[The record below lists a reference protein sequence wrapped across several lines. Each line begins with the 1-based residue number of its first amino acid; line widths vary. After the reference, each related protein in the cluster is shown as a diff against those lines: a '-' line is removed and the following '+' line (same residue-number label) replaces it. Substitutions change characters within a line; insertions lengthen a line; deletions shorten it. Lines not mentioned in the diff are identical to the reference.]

1 MSIPDN
7 TENPRTRP
15 GIVSRLLVANLDNPY
30 PVFALV
36 IVLLTWGLVTFRSIP
51 RDIFPHIPIPV
62 VMVATFYPGMDAVEV
77 ERNITALLERQY
89 TMAREVD
96 RIESRSLNGMS
107 LIKIIFHSTVSED
120 HAVSMISELSLSTL
134 SSLPPGSNPPMVIS
148 YSFSNVPIC
157 HLLISSS
164 TLDQAHLYDLATN
177 VIRPQLGGLPG
188 VSAPPIFGGK
198 IRQFNIELN
207 PFKLQT
213 LQMTPLDVVNDIYH
227 ETLLVPTGNVRLG
240 PLNYY
245 TKYDQPGSLEDIRNI
260 PLATVR
266 GVSIFVKD
274 LAKVYDGYAPQEN
287 LLLANGTPQVAMPVY
302 REGGYSALTVIDSIR
317 KTIPLLRGIPKDLR
331 IQLLFDQTIYIRD
344 SIASVFHEGLFG
356 LLAAFLV
363 LWAVLGDIR
372 KAVIGVIM
380 VPLSVLGVIILLD
393 ASGSTLNIM
402 TLGGIA
408 VAIGPMID
416 HLVLMLESLDAHRNE
431 SATGG
436 PLSLLPAILPVGA
449 PSALATGA
457 MSIVFLPLFF
467 LHGLVHY
474 LFVQLVTALIGAN
487 LISLFLSLTVL
498 PWVVYLLRKK
508 EPAPSPPAL
517 SHPLP
522 SGEHSG
528 PSARKW
534 AAFSRLVSGYPALLE
549 WLLKRP
555 GRFLAT
561 LALVWLLLLGLS
573 FDVPVNFYPSIDTGQ
588 FRVYIH
594 FPSGQRLERAR
605 KKMVEIENTIQG
617 TLGPSYVLSMIGNI
631 GIKAGWSALFNMN
644 SGTDTAILDVALV
657 NRTQRPYPLKHAI
670 LRVKRVLGL
679 RFPNIIF
686 IYKQSGIV
694 EDLLSRGSM
703 SPITVEVHG
712 DSYKKDMLFAKQ
724 LSHRILNLPG
734 VLSTNVFQRE
744 SYPTLRITP
753 DRALIRSLGS
763 SSDHVAQNILT
774 SLNGNNQIR
783 PILWINPTT
792 GFAYFLSV
800 FIDPASLQKIHDLK
814 ELPAT
819 KDRIGHI
826 SSLQEVAHVSHDEL
840 PEALIHDG
848 LDRAVNILVFPV
860 PGRSLRV
867 SAEIRNNLAGIS
879 PPKDVGIRFV
889 GMTHYIRQSFDEFF
903 YGILLAI
910 FFLYLLLLVFYR
922 SFLAPLIVLGTV
934 PLGIAGSLSFLRLT
948 GSSLNLVSIMG
959 ILMSIGIVTSNSI
972 ILVNRI
978 LERRREGENLE
989 DAIRQGSRERVRPI
1003 LITTIVTIFAMV
1015 PISFVWGTGS
1025 ENSVPMARAIIGGL
1039 LLSTPITLFLTP
1051 ILFRMAFRKEMR
1063 MPWEV
1068 R

>member
-1 MSIPDN
+1 MRFLI
-7 TENPRTRP
+7 
-15 GIVSRLLVANLDNPY
+15 GNLQNPY

-36 IVLLTWGLVTFRSIP
+36 IILLVWGGVTFRSIP

-62 VMVATFYPGMDAVEV
+62 VMVATFYPGMDAIEV
-77 ERNITALLERQY
+77 ERNITDTLERQY

-107 LIKIIFHSTVSED
+107 LIKIIFHSTISED

-134 SSLPPGSNPPMVIS
+134 GSLPPGTNPPMVIS

-157 HLLISSS
+157 HLLISSA

-213 LQMTPLDVVNDIYH
+213 LQMTPLDVVNAIYR
-227 ETLLVPTGNVRLG
+227 ETLLVPTGNIRLG

-245 TKYDQPGSLEDIRNI
+245 TKFDQPGSLEDIRNI
-260 PLATVR
+260 PVATVH
-266 GVSIFVKD
+266 GVSVFVKD
-274 LAKVYDGYAPQEN
+274 LAKVFDGYAPQEN
-287 LLLANGTPQVAMPVY
+287 ILMADGTPQVAMPVY

-317 KTIPLLRGIPKDLR
+317 KKIPHLKDVPKDLHIR
-331 IQLLFDQTIYIRD
+331 VLFDQTIYIRD

-363 LWAVLGDIR
+363 LWIVLADFR
-372 KAVIGVIM
+372 QALIGVIM
-380 VPLSVLGVIILLD
+380 VPLSVLGVIILLK

-416 HLVLMLESLDAHRNE
+416 HLVLMLESLDAHKKE
-431 SATGG
+431 GWKG
-436 PLSLLPAILPVGA
+436 PLSMISSLLPVAA

-467 LHGLVHY
+467 LHGLIHY
-474 LFVQLVTALIGAN
+474 LFGQFVIALIGAN
-487 LISLFLSLTVL
+487 LISLSLSLTVL
-498 PWVVYLLRKK
+498 PWIVFLLGRKQSTPES
-508 EPAPSPPAL
+508 EPRSLPTPPADL
-517 SHPLP
+517 TVRRALKGTIS
-522 SGEHSG
+522 
-528 PSARKW
+528 
-534 AAFSRLVSGYPALLE
+534 SRIFGRYPAFLESVLLHP
-549 WLLKRP
+549 WRSLS
-555 GRFLAT
+555 GIFLAW
-561 LALVWLLLLGLS
+561 ALLLGLS
-573 FDVPVNFYPSIDTGQ
+573 FDVPINFYPSIDTGQ

-594 FPSGQRLERAR
+594 FPSGQRLMHARA
-605 KKMVEIENTIQG
+605 KIINVENTIRS
-617 TLGPSYVLSMIGNI
+617 TLGPRYVESVIGNI

-657 NRTQRPYPLKHAI
+657 NRTKRPYPLKSAI

-679 RFPNIIF
+679 RFPDTIF
-686 IYKQSGIV
+686 IYKESGIV

-703 SPITVEVHG
+703 SPITIEVHG
-712 DSYKKDMLFAKQ
+712 DDYKADMLFAKQ
-724 LSHRILNLPG
+724 LSHRILSIPG

-744 SYPTLRITP
+744 SYPTLTISP
-753 DRALIRSLGS
+753 DRALIKSLGS
-763 SSDHVAQNILT
+763 SSDRVAQNLLV

-783 PILWINPTT
+783 PVLWINPKT
-792 GFAYFLSV
+792 GFAYNLSV
-800 FIDPASLQKIHDLK
+800 FIDPQSLQKIHDLK
-814 ELPAT
+814 EIPAT

-826 SSLQEVAHVSHDEL
+826 ASLQEVALVSHAEF
-840 PEALIHDG
+840 PESLIHDS
-848 LDRAVNILVFPV
+848 LDRAVNVLVFPV
-860 PGRSLRV
+860 SGKSLRV
-867 SAEIRNNLAGIS
+867 SDAIKKNLSALS
-879 PPKDVGIRFV
+879 PPNNVGVRFV
-889 GMTHYIRQSFDEFF
+889 GMTHYIRRSFDQFF
-903 YGILLAI
+903 DGILLAI

-922 SFLAPLIVLGTV
+922 SFLAPLIILGTV
-934 PLGIAGSLSFLRLT
+934 PLGIVGSLFFLEITR
-948 GSSLNLVSIMG
+948 SSLNLVSIMG

-978 LERRREGENLE
+978 LEYRRMGENLE
-989 DAIRQGSRERVRPI
+989 NSVRQGSRERVRPI
-1003 LITTIVTIFAMV
+1003 LITTLVTIFAML

-1051 ILFRMAFRKEMR
+1051 LLFRMVFRNEMR
-1063 MPWEV
+1063 MAWEEE
-1068 R
+1068 